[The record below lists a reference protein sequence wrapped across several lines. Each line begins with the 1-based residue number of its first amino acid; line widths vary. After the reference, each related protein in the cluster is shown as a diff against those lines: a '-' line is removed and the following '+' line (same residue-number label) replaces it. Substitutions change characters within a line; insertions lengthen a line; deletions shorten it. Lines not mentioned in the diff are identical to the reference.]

1 MNQPIY
7 LSNVRLSFPHIAEPQ
22 KQVNEK
28 TGHTRISYNAEFIMP
43 KDHPGFAEFMKRYG
57 ELALEKGKENANAI
71 MQMIQSDRKSRCF
84 GMGEEKVN
92 KKTFVP
98 YDGYAGNVY
107 ITAGREIAPQ
117 IIQADGQPIDPNN
130 TMAYQQLTRKLYGGC
145 RVNVAIKPWWQNP
158 NPEKQ
163 YSHGIRCDL
172 IAIQFAGDD
181 TPFGEGSV
189 VDVSGIFGAV
199 EEKSVQPSQPTMPSA
214 PFGIPSFL
222 SGN

>member
-1 MNQPIY
+1 MNTPIY
-7 LSNVRLSFPHIAEPQ
+7 LSNVRLSFPHLAEPQ
-22 KQVNEK
+22 KQVNDQ
-28 TGHTRISYNAEFIMP
+28 TGKTRISYNAEFLMP
-43 KDHPGFAEFMKRYG
+43 KTHEGFSQFMKRYG

-84 GMGEEKVN
+84 GAGEEKVN
-92 KKTFVP
+92 KKTFLP

-107 ITAGREIAPQ
+107 ITAGRDVPPQ
-117 IIQADGQPIDPNN
+117 MIQADGTPIDPEN
-130 TMAYQQLTRKLYGGC
+130 TMAYMQLARKLYGGC

-163 YSHGIRCDL
+163 YSHGIRADL

-181 TPFGEGSV
+181 APFGEGSV

-199 EEKSVQPSQPTMPSA
+199 ATKSEPQSQPVMPTA
-214 PFGIPSFL
+214 PFGMPSFL
-222 SGN
+222 SGQ